1 MIHDFFI
8 VNIQT
13 LKRVFHKSYSKE
25 STPESIVKSFLL
37 KYSKE
42 FIPNENGLNPIKIIP
57 IKQYMFTFQIRP
69 NSDSFFI
76 IVSDI
81 HDSKKDME
89 LLLAKVTKSL
99 LEFNN
104 LHEMSKTRQNELD
117 VIITKN
123 LFSQIKIALIGKDN
137 VGKSTIFNQLEGE
150 ISYSHSKRVM
160 RSKQIFPQSTDPKI
174 YLLDYIGTEDY
185 SPQWP
190 NLLRGVHIILIVVD
204 STVENVLSTKRLFI
218 NLVKKAKPDA
228 LMLGVANKQDQP
240 NSLDAQLIQK
250 MLDIEEVFP
259 LSMYRLSD
267 PKTLE
272 NIFLHAVQKY
282 LERFLTL
289 AS

>member
-1 MIHDFFI
+1 MIRDFFI
-8 VNIQT
+8 VNLQT
-13 LKRVFHKSYSKE
+13 KKRVFHKSYSKE
-25 STPESIVKSFLL
+25 PTPESIVKSFLL

-42 FIPNENGLNPIKIIP
+42 FILDEEEFNPVKIIP
-57 IKQYMFTFQIRP
+57 IKQYMFTFQVRP
-69 NSDSFFI
+69 NSDSVFM

-89 LLLAKVTKSL
+89 LLLSRVTTSL
-99 LEFNN
+99 SNFNYQQGMTKN
-104 LHEMSKTRQNELD
+104 QHSELD

-137 VGKSTIFNQLEGE
+137 VGKSAIFNQLEGE
-150 ISYSHSKRVM
+150 ISLTHSKRVM
-160 RSKQIFPQSTDPKI
+160 RSKQIFSQSTDPKV

-190 NLLRGVHIILIVVD
+190 NLLHGVHIILIVVD

-228 LMLGVANKQDQP
+228 LILGIANKQDQP
-240 NSLDAQLIQK
+240 KSLDAQLIQK
-250 MLDIEEVFP
+250 MLDIDEVFP
-259 LSMYRLSD
+259 LSMYRLTN

-282 LERFLTL
+282 LAQFLTL
-289 AS
+289 SS